1 MYAVRH
7 AEAIWEPL
15 PRFPQRELYANVP
28 VQAAEGLP
36 MKVVG
41 RNRLQSFCDK
51 HADARKWLENWLS
64 EAEASSWATSN
75 DIKMRYASASFLAN
89 NTVIFN
95 VKGNDYRMEVTV
107 AYNTGVVSIR
117 WIGSHAAY
125 DKRNS
130 RR

>member
-1 MYAVRH
+1 MGTYLLF
-7 AEAIWEPL
+7 PL
-15 PRFPQRELYANVP
+15 RELRASVP
-28 VQAAEGLP
+28 VQAAKGLP

-51 HADARKWLENWLS
+51 HADARKWVENWLS
-64 EAEASSWATSN
+64 EVEASSWETSN
-75 DIKMRYASASFLAN
+75 DIKMQYASASFLAK

-107 AYNTGVVSIR
+107 AYSTGVVSIR
-117 WIGSHAAY
+117 WIGTHAAY
-125 DKRNS
+125 DKRNN